1 MTMNTP
7 EQLLTS
13 NQAADF
19 LGISHGT
26 LDVWR
31 CNKRYSIPYVKV
43 GRLVKYR
50 MSNLIQFL
58 DDRTEG
64 GNKNDNK

>member
-1 MTMNTP
+1 MTTNTP
-7 EQLLTS
+7 EKLLTS

-31 CNKRYSIPYVKV
+31 CNKRYSIPYIKI
-43 GRLVKYR
+43 GRLVKYK
-50 MSNLIQFL
+50 MSDLINFL
-58 DDRTEG
+58 DDRTRG
-64 GNKNDNK
+64 GEENES